1 MMTPK
6 VTPRD
11 KRADVLVI
19 GAGPSGAVA
28 AKRFAEAGFSVVCLE
43 QGDWPDYAASKASG
57 PNAELSAGRREWDFD
72 PNTRRNRGDFPVD
85 NSESDIAALMWN
97 GVGGGSVVYATQWTR
112 NLPSDFRVRSLDG
125 IADDWPVSYDELV
138 PFYERVE
145 HDFAVSGLSGDPAY
159 PRHSTALPPAPLR
172 RAGEMLAATHNE
184 LGWHWWPGSN
194 TIATRRHGGLGACT
208 QRATCM
214 WGCPEGAKASAD
226 RSHWPTALRLGVTL
240 RTHARVSRIEVD
252 RRGRAT
258 GAVYVDERGM
268 ERFQEASVVVL
279 AANGV
284 GTPRVLLNS
293 DTAAFPDGLANR
305 SGLVGK
311 RLMMH
316 PFATVIGLFDEE
328 IGTTQGV
335 WGQIVY
341 SLQFYE
347 TDPSR
352 DFVRGAKW
360 GLVPTGGPLSIT
372 QPYPWG
378 SDPIWGEQFHDR
390 VAERLGRSVG
400 WGIIAE
406 DLPSEEN
413 RIVLDPDSADEAG
426 IPGVKVLYRTS
437 DNSRKLLAFNIERA
451 KESLLAA
458 GARDVV
464 VAPQLRESG
473 WHLLGTAKMGDDPAT
488 SVVDRWGR
496 THDVPNLYVFDG
508 STWPTSSGTTPTAT
522 IAAMALRCTERLIE
536 AAGDQ
541 EVAA

>member
-1 MMTPK
+1 
-6 VTPRD
+6 
-11 KRADVLVI
+11 
-19 GAGPSGAVA
+19 
-28 AKRFAEAGFSVVCLE
+28 
-43 QGDWPDYAASKASG
+43 
-57 PNAELSAGRREWDFD
+57 
-72 PNTRRNRGDFPVD
+72 
-85 NSESDIAALMWN
+85 
-97 GVGGGSVVYATQWTR
+97 
-112 NLPSDFRVRSLDG
+112 
-125 IADDWPVSYDELV
+125 
-138 PFYERVE
+138 
-145 HDFAVSGLSGDPAY
+145 
-159 PRHSTALPPAPLR
+159 
-172 RAGEMLAATHNE
+172 
-184 LGWHWWPGSN
+184 
-194 TIATRRHGGLGACT
+194 
-208 QRATCM
+208 
-214 WGCPEGAKASAD
+214 
-226 RSHWPTALRLGVTL
+226 
-240 RTHARVSRIEVD
+240 VSRIEVD